1 MRTQRVNLCPEC
13 LEKHKR
19 GDTIKLVVT
28 LLAIAA
34 VVLFFVLR

>member
-13 LEKHKR
+13 LEKNKR